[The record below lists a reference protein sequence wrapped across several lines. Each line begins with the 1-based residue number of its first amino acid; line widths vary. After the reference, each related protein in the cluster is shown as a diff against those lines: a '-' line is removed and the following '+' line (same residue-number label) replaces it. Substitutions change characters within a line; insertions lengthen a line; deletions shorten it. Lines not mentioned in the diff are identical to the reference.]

1 MTTPQLHTVAEA
13 AALLRVTPTW
23 LSRQATASAVPCT
36 YLGRKRLF
44 SDDHI
49 RQIAAMGERKP
60 DTPTPIRRKSA

>member
-23 LSRQATASAVPCT
+23 LSRQATAGAVPCT
-36 YLGRKRLF
+36 RLGRKRLF

-49 RQIAAMGERKP
+49 REIANRGEQNG
-60 DTPTPIRRKSA
+60 PTPLRRKSA